1 MARKNY
7 DMVNEV
13 LAHFDFEKVKLT
25 MDVLDWKWAMT
36 SVPTIKE
43 LKESAEERLY
53 EAIKQVTSPDNNQHP
68 DIGWISSSGGLK
80 ATAWKNEDK
89 TLALLKLEFVV
100 TEWDAEDE
108 N

>member
-13 LAHFDFEKVKLT
+13 LAHFEFEKVKLT

-36 SVPTIKE
+36 GVPTIKQ

-53 EAIKQVTSPDNNQHP
+53 DAIKQATSPDNDQHH

-89 TLALLKLEFVV
+89 TLALLQLEFVV
-100 TEWDAEDE
+100 TEWQAEDE